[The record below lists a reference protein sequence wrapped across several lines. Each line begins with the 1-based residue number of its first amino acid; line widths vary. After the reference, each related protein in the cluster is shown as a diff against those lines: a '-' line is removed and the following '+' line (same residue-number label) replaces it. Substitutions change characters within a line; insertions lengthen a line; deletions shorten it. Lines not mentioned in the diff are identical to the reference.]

1 MQETAYKKAFFIV
14 NGNAGHGKAKDAW
27 QQLLPLIE
35 QYCPSFGWEFTPAAN
50 HGAAMARRALDE
62 GYDLI
67 VAVGGDGTMHEVL
80 NGFLCD
86 DKPYKPESML
96 AFWAMGSGCD
106 TARTVYGSRDKE
118 VFLEMLKQGKP
129 AAFDAGKCRY
139 KQDDDAWAESYFMN
153 SCSAGIGADVAYY
166 TNTHSKALGG
176 TLSFLKAAL
185 VCLVKYKPPQMR
197 VVVDGREYKGR
208 YMLAAVGNGKYFGS
222 GMKFV
227 PEASFTDGKLDMLL
241 ADEVKMPTIL
251 MLLAKLY
258 KGAHTTHPIVHISRF
273 EKMSVE
279 VEFQKVIELDG
290 ETVGYTDIEISVL
303 PSVFNMLVP
312 KDFIG

>member
-1 MQETAYKKAFFIV
+1 MQETAYKKTFFIV
-14 NGNAGHGKAKDAW
+14 NGNAGHGKAKEAW

-35 QYCPSFGWEFTPAAN
+35 QECPCFGWEFTPAAN
-50 HGAAMARRALDE
+50 QGAAMARRALDE

-86 DKPYKPESML
+86 DKPYKKDAML
-96 AFWAMGSGCD
+96 AFWALGSGCD
-106 TARTVYGSRDKE
+106 TGRTVYGSRDKE
-118 VFLEMLKQGKP
+118 IFLQMLKHGQ
-129 AAFDAGKCRY
+129 AVAFDAGKCRY
-139 KQDDDAWAESYFMN
+139 QLADGAWAESYFMN
-153 SCSAGIGADVAYY
+153 SCDAGIGADVAYY

-185 VCLVKYKPPQMR
+185 VCLVKYKPPQMHI
-197 VVVDGREYKGR
+197 VVDGKEYNGR
-208 YMLAAVGNGKYFGS
+208 YMMAAVGNGKYFGS

-227 PEASFTDGKLDMLL
+227 PDASFTDGKLDMLL

-251 MLLAKLY
+251 VLLAKLY

-273 EKMSVE
+273 EKMKVE
-279 VEFQKVIELDG
+279 VEPRMVIELDG
-290 ETVGYTDIEISVL
+290 ESVGYTDMEVSVL
-303 PSVFNMLVP
+303 PSAFRMLVP
-312 KDFIG
+312 ESFHG